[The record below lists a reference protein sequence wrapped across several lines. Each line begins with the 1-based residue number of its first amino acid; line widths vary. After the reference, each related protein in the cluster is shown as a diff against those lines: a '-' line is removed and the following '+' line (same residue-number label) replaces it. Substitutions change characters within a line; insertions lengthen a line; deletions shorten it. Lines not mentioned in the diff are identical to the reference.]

1 MEERFMREAI
11 AEARMAAEAGEIPI
25 GAVIVKDGKIVG
37 RGRNCAEEAKDHT
50 CHAEILAIKD
60 ACRNLGAW
68 RLTGC
73 DMYVTLEPCSMCAGA
88 IVLARIDR
96 LYIGTE
102 DPKGGACVSLYN
114 ITADERL
121 NHRVDQTV
129 GILKDECSDM
139 LKSFFRDLRKRPKK
153 NPEDISK

>member
-37 RGRNCAEEAKDHT
+37 RGRNCAEEAKDPT
-50 CHAEILAIKD
+50 CHAEMLAIKD

-73 DMYVTLEPCSMCAGA
+73 DMYVTLEPCAMCAGA
-88 IVLARIDR
+88 LIHARIRR
-96 LYIGTE
+96 LYIGTG
-102 DPKGGACVSLYN
+102 DPKSSACGSVLDV
-114 ITADERL
+114 TGHPGL
-121 NHRVDQTV
+121 NHHPDVQT
-129 GILKDECSDM
+129 GILQEQCAEI
-139 LKSFFRDLRKRPKK
+139 LKKFFRELRRKR
-153 NPEDISK
+153 I